1 MSRHP
6 VCVAIEPDLLAAA
19 ADEASDAVASR
30 VREHVATCEEC
41 RSELDQYRAVG
52 DLVHALAAVPA
63 PEADVARARAG
74 LESRLADLKSRIVH
88 YRIFDSSL
96 GRILIAISDHG
107 VALVEYVG
115 DDSSLHASRLDRTR
129 GVRAVEDGDEVG
141 GFFRE
146 LSEYLA
152 GRRTR
157 LDWPL
162 DMRLARSDFHRAVL
176 RAASEIPFG
185 AVTSYANLAAELGTP
200 SASRAVA
207 QALRWNPVPIVVPCH
222 RIVGSTGAL
231 VGYAGSK
238 VALKQRLLGLE
249 GVATTGAEAGSRVVR
264 ERMYVR
270 DGHDAEYCV
279 PTCGSLAARPL
290 SRLTLFTRRERAE
303 SLGLRPCT
311 SCRPDLHPLD
321 D

>member
-19 ADEASDAVASR
+19 ADEATDTVAAR
-30 VREHVATCEEC
+30 VREHVAACEEC
-41 RSELDQYRAVG
+41 RNDLDQHRAVG
-52 DLVHALAAVPA
+52 ELVRALGAVPT
-63 PEADVARARAG
+63 PEADIERARAG
-74 LESRLADLKSRIVH
+74 LEARLADLRSRIVH
-88 YRIFDSSL
+88 YGIFDSAL
-96 GRILIAISDHG
+96 GRILIAISEHG
-107 VALVEYVG
+107 VALVEYV
-115 DDSSLHASRLDRTR
+115 DDSSPRHLWWLDRAR
-129 GVRAVEDGDEVG
+129 DVRAVEDGDAIA
-141 GFFRE
+141 GFRRE
-146 LSEYLA
+146 LVEYLA

-162 DMRLARSDFHRAVL
+162 DLGLARSDFHRAVL
-176 RAASEIPFG
+176 RTASEIPFG
-185 AVTSYANLAAELGTP
+185 AVTSYANLAAELGKP

-222 RIVGSTGAL
+222 RIVGSTGTL
-231 VGYAGSK
+231 IGYAGSR

-249 GVATTGAEAGSRVVR
+249 GVATTGANAGSRVLR

-279 PTCGSLAARPL
+279 PTCGSIATRPL
-290 SRLTLFTRRERAE
+290 SRLTLFARRERAE

-311 SCRPDLHPLD
+311 ACRPDLHPID